1 MSEEKMQGVL
11 QKMGTGREYRKTA
24 MFEIRKDGDQE
35 GAEESRI
42 VEGYATVFDEPY
54 LLYDWGDYAVYEI
67 VDRAAFDDC
76 DMTDVIMQYD
86 HEGRVFARN
95 ANGTLEV
102 TPDEKGLY
110 VRADLSGTEA
120 GRELYDEIK
129 GGYTTKMSF
138 GFRVAEDVREN
149 KEIHETGRIEVTRKI
164 TKISKLYDVSAVSI
178 PANDATEISARN
190 FGEGV
195 IEEVKAERLKRAK
208 VERLRAECAAMLSL

>member
-1 MSEEKMQGVL
+1 
-11 QKMGTGREYRKTA
+11 
-24 MFEIRKDGDQE
+24 
-35 GAEESRI
+35 
-42 VEGYATVFDEPY
+42 
-54 LLYDWGDYAVYEI
+54 
-67 VDRAAFDDC
+67 
-76 DMTDVIMQYD
+76 MTDVIMQYD